1 MSTIGSR
8 VNILQDSFVRTY
20 YLLIDRPIGSWFLN
34 IYSRLLLTWAL
45 ANLNLAVP
53 RSKKLFLQKSLSNNR
68 SSPNQTVWENCD
80 LTNIFPHLF
89 NFLSFS
95 LVVCWEV
102 CGVFYHSCTALCLK
116 YASHKRFQKSIG
128 YMALVNLQKL
138 YHCLWKLSLLNSR
151 WIACI
156 ACFFREKIP
165 KFSFG

>member
-20 YLLIDRPIGSWFLN
+20 YLLLDRPIGSWFLN
-34 IYSRLLLTWAL
+34 IHSRLLLTWAL

-68 SSPNQTVWENCD
+68 SSPNQTVCENCD

-102 CGVFYHSCTALCLK
+102 CGVFDHSCTALCLK

-138 YHCLWKLSLLNSR
+138 YHCLWKLSLLDSR